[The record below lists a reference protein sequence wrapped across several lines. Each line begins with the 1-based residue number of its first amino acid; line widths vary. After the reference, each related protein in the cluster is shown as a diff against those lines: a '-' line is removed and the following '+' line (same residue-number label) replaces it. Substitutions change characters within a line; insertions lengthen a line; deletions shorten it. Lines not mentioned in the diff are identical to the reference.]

1 MATVST
7 GVLKTMARRPQRDK
21 EKSEGVNVLTSAD
34 FGVYIEGA
42 EKTIEM
48 YERGEISREDLYST
62 ILDLEIVYK
71 SKD

>member
-1 MATVST
+1 
-7 GVLKTMARRPQRDK
+7 MARRPQRDK
-21 EKSEGVNVLTSAD
+21 EKSEGVNVLTSSD

-42 EKTIEM
+42 EKIIEM
-48 YERGEISREDLYST
+48 YESGGISREDLYST